1 MLVHATVEKMTAMH
15 LTAMAEAFQRQLT
28 SAQFADL
35 SFEDRIGLL
44 IDHEWTAREQR
55 KLQRRLQVANTSTSG
70 QKLVPRSLRF
80 GFPVPPTLMTV
91 RRGTP
96 GNASSRAA
104 SSAAWTAG
112 CRSLCSSPYD
122 AARGIRVSVSRIA
135 RATMPDP

>member
-55 KLQRRLQVANTSTSG
+55 KL
-70 QKLVPRSLRF
+70 
-80 GFPVPPTLMTV
+80 
-91 RRGTP
+91 
-96 GNASSRAA
+96 
-104 SSAAWTAG
+104 
-112 CRSLCSSPYD
+112 
-122 AARGIRVSVSRIA
+122 
-135 RATMPDP
+135 

>member
-55 KLQRRLQVANTSTSG
+55 KLQRRLQVANI
-70 QKLVPRSLRF
+70 RH
-80 GFPVPPTLMTV
+80 PVH
-91 RRGTP
+91 
-96 GNASSRAA
+96 
-104 SSAAWTAG
+104 
-112 CRSLCSSPYD
+112 
-122 AARGIRVSVSRIA
+122 
-135 RATMPDP
+135 